1 MTNNT
6 DADEIIIRLSGHR
19 KIVINAGYGGFGL
32 SDEAIELYATLSGL
46 NLIQK
51 TDDDNKFY
59 AIWYLDEVNDS
70 NHWMSQDIP
79 RDDKNLIKVVE
90 TLGERAFDNFATLK
104 IIEIPADISWHI
116 ADYDGWEWVA
126 EDHRTW
132 R

>member
-1 MTNNT
+1 M
-6 DADEIIIRLSGHR
+6 
-19 KIVINAGYGGFGL
+19 
-32 SDEAIELYATLSGL
+32 SGL

-70 NHWMSQDIP
+70 NHWMCQDIP

-104 IIEIPADISWHI
+104 IIEIPADIGWHI
-116 ADYDGWEWVA
+116 AEYDGWEWVA